1 VHLGAKAKNLHRPHP
16 GNPRAAPLKYLVPSL
31 ISLIRRRLGNP
42 KSNRRAKNQ
51 RREKEWKEKEK
62 GGDQRRHPGSKHL
75 CRLHSEATPESQT
88 LFVKEKMDG
97 RGREKGEDEERKPGE
112 AARGGARSCH
122 ACSRSE
128 EEEGV
133 GRGEEPE
140 VVAPAGT
147 PAKS

>member
-16 GNPRAAPLKYLVPSL
+16 GNPSAAPVKYLVPSL
-31 ISLIRRRLGNP
+31 ISLIRRLGNP

-62 GGDQRRHPGSKHL
+62 GGDQRRHPGPKHL
-75 CRLHSEATPESQT
+75 CRLRSEATPESQT

-122 ACSRSE
+122 ACSCS
-128 EEEGV
+128 EEGV

-140 VVAPAGT
+140 VAAPTGT